1 MSKESSNPFVL
12 PGFGQDGEAARNP
25 LFAGLEMMRQA
36 WQGMAGGS
44 FESAGLPLMSIE
56 DLDRRIGELR
66 SVQNWLQ
73 LNASILGNTIQGL
86 EIQRATL
93 STLRAFADQGMPG
106 AFASGA
112 DHAAA
117 AADAPAAPDSAAQ
130 ESDSARRAAQQDTA
144 EAAPD
149 SAHDTAATQAY
160 AQVAGEWWNL
170 LQRQFQTL
178 ADATAATLQGAPESA
193 TDTDSAPAAKPPRR
207 QAAKAAAA
215 TKAPEAP
222 KTARASKTSRTSG
235 SGANARRGKPRT

>member
-36 WQGMAGGS
+36 WQGMAGGG

-93 STLRAFADQGMPG
+93 SALRSFADQGLPE
-106 AFASGA
+106 AFAR
-112 DHAAA
+112 AAA
-117 AADAPAAPDSAAQ
+117 TATAPAAPAPEAASDEPAGAGTEAPDAAEAAQ
-130 ESDSARRAAQQDTA
+130 EAA
-144 EAAPD
+144 
-149 SAHDTAATQAY
+149 AATQAY
-160 AQVAGEWWNL
+160 AQAAGDWWNL

-178 ADATAATLQGAPESA
+178 ADATAATLQRAPEPGPGDA
-193 TDTDSAPAAKPPRR
+193 APAARPARR
-207 QAAKAAAA
+207 KAAAKSSG
-215 TKAPEAP
+215 TSG
-222 KTARASKTSRTSG
+222 ASK
-235 SGANARRGKPRT
+235 SGARPRAKRA